1 MDLVYRWNSL
11 SLLLGSSHTVTG
23 GVVIHSTNQHVYRAE
38 GLRGGTIR
46 CGRSPK
52 WRASGV
58 GVEGHSWSLG
68 RPSAESFHLGECP
81 HGDKHQA
88 GQEMGPG
95 QALPLLPASAYSCPP
110 RPASGRAVDR
120 RCQLALGLTLS
131 RLPGFRPPG
140 RALGGSW
147 PHLVPAPPH
156 HVPPAAHACQARLSS
171 VPTHCCEE
179 LPCVHPDPS
188 LLSRPQP
195 LQLEANILCPPP
207 CFPPY
212 NGPLPTYQLPLPSPA
227 PGVPTLLPLPCICL
241 GWVPPLGSPHFCP
254 SRPPLNPSS
263 PSRGHPLAPPTP
275 TSSPS

>member
-1 MDLVYRWNSL
+1 MSRGLRDSEVVPSD
-11 SLLLGSSHTVTG
+11 G
-23 GVVIHSTNQHVYRAE
+23 GVVPSAMRQA
-38 GLRGGTIR
+38 
-46 CGRSPK
+46 
-52 WRASGV
+52 V

-68 RPSAESFHLGECP
+68 RPSAESFHPGECP

-95 QALPLLPASAYSCPP
+95 QAVPLLPACAYSCPP
-110 RPASGRAVDR
+110 RPASGRAVDL

-131 RLPGFRPPG
+131 WLPGFRPPG
-140 RALGGSW
+140 SALGGSW
-147 PHLVPAPPH
+147 PHLVHTHTHTHTHTHA

-207 CFPPY
+207 RFPAH
-212 NGPLPTYQLPLPSPA
+212 NGPLPTY
-227 PGVPTLLPLPCICL
+227 
-241 GWVPPLGSPHFCP
+241 
-254 SRPPLNPSS
+254 
-263 PSRGHPLAPPTP
+263 
-275 TSSPS
+275 